1 MNDIIKD
8 IVSSNLSEG
17 QVLLELKVNTS
28 RDYVF
33 VIIDSENGITLE
45 ETTRLSRKLKLSKK
59 FNSEL
64 AESYRLEISTP
75 GIDRALEYP
84 FQYRKNIDRNI
95 NIKFVENG
103 IEKKIKGKI
112 VGVNNESVTVSS
124 RSGNVSN
131 VSYDSI
137 ESAKVKVSFK

>member
-1 MNDIIKD
+1 MNDVIKD

-17 QVLLELKVNTS
+17 QVLLELKVNAR
-28 RDYVF
+28 RDYVC

-45 ETTRLSRKLKLSKK
+45 ETTRLSRKLKLFEK

-64 AESYRLEISTP
+64 AETYRLEISTP

-84 FQYRKNIDRNI
+84 FQYRKNIDRSI
-95 NIKFVENG
+95 NIKFVKNG
-103 IEKKIKGKI
+103 IEGKLKGKI
-112 VGVNNESVTVSS
+112 IGANNESVTVSS
-124 RSGNVSN
+124 KSGNVSN

>member
-1 MNDIIKD
+1 MNDVMKD
-8 IVSSNLSEG
+8 IIYSNLSEG
-17 QVLLELKVNTS
+17 QVLLELKVNTR
-28 RDYVF
+28 RDYVC
-33 VIIDSENGITLE
+33 VIIDSESGITLE
-45 ETTRLSRKLKLSKK
+45 ETTRLSRKLKLIEK

-75 GIDRALEYP
+75 GIDRSLEYP

-95 NIKFVENG
+95 NIKIVKNGVEKNL
-103 IEKKIKGKI
+103 KGKI
-112 VGVNNESVTVSS
+112 VGANNESVTVSS

-131 VSYDSI
+131 VSYDFI

>member
-1 MNDIIKD
+1 MSDVIKD
-8 IVSSNLSEG
+8 IVNSNLTEG
-17 QVLLELKVNTS
+17 QVLLELKVNAR
-28 RDYVF
+28 RDYVC
-33 VIIDSENGITLE
+33 VIIDSENGITLK
-45 ETTRLSRKLKLSKK
+45 ETTGLSRKLKLFEK

-95 NIKFVENG
+95 NIKFVKNG
-103 IEKKIKGKI
+103 TEKKIKGKI

-137 ESAKVKVSFK
+137 ESAKIKLSFK